1 MLVGELTPIF
11 HLLDLEVT
19 SGAAASSASL
29 RGNGNLVAHW
39 VQVIHITETHYGL
52 QLKVKK
58 WGEFLSHMEVVKD
71 EEKGERTRGGD
82 VLIESAEE

>member
-1 MLVGELTPIF
+1 M
-11 HLLDLEVT
+11 
-19 SGAAASSASL
+19 
-29 RGNGNLVAHW
+29 
-39 VQVIHITETHYGL
+39 QVIHITETHYGL

-58 WGEFLSHMEVVKD
+58 WGEFLSHMEVEKD